1 MYSIYIYTEYT
12 TLFSEAA
19 SLLKNEKLNDQ
30 KSVLDAIKTALQ
42 ETAKGTF
49 DTSNS
54 DINTLK
60 TTIAAAKKAI
70 EDITNGISNTSDNLK
85 NAEISSI
92 YSANGTRKAQLT
104 KGINIVKMSNGTV
117 KKILVK

>member
-1 MYSIYIYTEYT
+1 M
-12 TLFSEAA
+12 
-19 SLLKNEKLNDQ
+19 Q
-30 KSVLDAIKTALQ
+30 K
-42 ETAKGTF
+42 TAKGTF
-49 DTSNS
+49 NTSND

-60 TTIAAAKKAI
+60 TAIADAKKAI

-85 NAEISSI
+85 NAEITSI

-104 KGINIVKMSNGTV
+104 KGINIVKMSNGAV